1 MLSEVVKALISPVGT
16 ALLFGMMA
24 LLLGLA
30 TGGSV
35 LRRLQVPC
43 ALFALAWLGI
53 WSTPLASEALR
64 GWIEDQAG
72 PRTIAAVP
80 RAPAIVVLGGGV
92 QGAAPPRRPDPDL
105 RLAADRVWHAARLYH
120 AGKARRIVLSGGNG
134 TVEMSEAL
142 AMRQFLEA
150 LGVPRS
156 AMLLEEGS
164 STTRE
169 NAAHVAAWLR
179 GDGIRE
185 IILVTSALHMP
196 RARAAFEA
204 EGLKVHPAPTD
215 FEVIDMPF
223 GINRVLPDTRALDGS
238 YRAFKEVVARWL

>member
-1 MLSEVVKALISPVGT
+1 MIGSPNAANASFAGATPRTTAQQAPTPPFRLLRFHGKA
-16 ALLFGMMA
+16 
-24 LLLGLA
+24 
-30 TGGSV
+30 
-35 LRRLQVPC
+35 
-43 ALFALAWLGI
+43 W
-53 WSTPLASEALR
+53 PLASEALR

-196 RARAAFEA
+196 RARAVFEA

-215 FEVIDMPF
+215 FEVIDMPL
-223 GINRVLPDTRALDGS
+223 GIDRVLPDTRALDGS